1 MRLPDPATTGLAAA
15 VRDLVALTRTLDA
28 PPDVLAEATAAVTDL
43 ARRLERHANP
53 GPYAQAGLAVDGVSP
68 GAAGEKPSEY
78 FPYSPVVGR
87 LNPGSPLA
95 DFELVDDHMRGS
107 VTFTPQFNGPPG
119 LAHGGVIALVFDEL
133 LGCLLVS
140 MHQGGFTGTLSV
152 RYEKGTPLGVPIE
165 LDAWLDRS
173 EGRKSFVKGEMRAD
187 GVVTARAEGIFI
199 RSPGLPF
206 GPGGT

>member
-1 MRLPDPATTGLAAA
+1 
-15 VRDLVALTRTLDA
+15 
-28 PPDVLAEATAAVTDL
+28 
-43 ARRLERHANP
+43 
-53 GPYAQAGLAVDGVSP
+53 
-68 GAAGEKPSEY
+68 
-78 FPYSPVVGR
+78 
-87 LNPGSPLA
+87 
-95 DFELVDDHMRGS
+95 
-107 VTFTPQFNGPPG
+107 
-119 LAHGGVIALVFDEL
+119 
-133 LGCLLVS
+133 